1 MSDAQEIHYNERWL
15 GDQPAQVTI
24 VRARVIRW
32 KHAGNAC
39 DCDNEIVQIEGSKPR
54 RSCWYLEA
62 KCGRCH
68 QTVRLYTARGR
79 KRYTI
84 DPTYF

>member
-1 MSDAQEIHYNERWL
+1 MSTEKISVQERRL
-15 GDQPAQVTI
+15 GDQPASIAI

-32 KHAGNAC
+32 KHSGNAC
-39 DCDNEIVQIEGSKPR
+39 ECENKIVQLEGSNRR

-68 QTVRLYTARGR
+68 QTVRLYEIKGKERW
-79 KRYTI
+79 TI
-84 DPTYF
+84 DPEF

>member
-1 MSDAQEIHYNERWL
+1 MPEDEITRTERRM
-15 GDQPAQVTI
+15 DDCTATVSI

-39 DCDNEIVQIEGSKPR
+39 DCENKIVQLEGSPR
-54 RSCWYLEA
+54 RRSGWYLSA

-68 QTVRLYTARGR
+68 QTVRLYQALGK

-84 DPTYF
+84 DPGQF

>member
-1 MSDAQEIHYNERWL
+1 M
-15 GDQPAQVTI
+15 GDCPATIRI

-39 DCDNEIVQIEGSKPR
+39 DCENKIVQLEGSHQR
-54 RSCWYLEA
+54 RAWVQLEA

-68 QTVRLYTARGR
+68 QTVRLYQVRGR

-84 DPTYF
+84 DPNHF